1 MKINTKQ
8 LVTTFILFLS
18 VTVAVAQDLSVLKN
32 VDVNSLSDDKIKTID
47 SCEYIWEAGVGFS
60 NSPAQN
66 YQHDYN
72 RTEIL
77 KLLLATFSETIYLPP
92 LSKQLDNLIKKFTFS
107 L

>member
-1 MKINTKQ
+1 MHCLISEITRQKAT
-8 LVTTFILFLS
+8 
-18 VTVAVAQDLSVLKN
+18 
-32 VDVNSLSDDKIKTID
+32 DDKIKTID

-77 KLLLATFSETIYLPP
+77 KLLLTSFSETIYLPP
-92 LSKQLDNLIKKFTFS
+92 LSKLNRYLYTNINK
-107 L
+107 

>member
-1 MKINTKQ
+1 MI
-8 LVTTFILFLS
+8 FIIKK
-18 VTVAVAQDLSVLKN
+18 T
-32 VDVNSLSDDKIKTID
+32 SDDRIKTID

-77 KLLLATFSETIYLPP
+77 KLILTIFSETVYLPP
-92 LSKQLDNLIKKFTFS
+92 LSKKLHLLWRDRILGI
-107 L
+107 

>member
-1 MKINTKQ
+1 LKA
-8 LVTTFILFLS
+8 LGLFSFVLILNLFFYWLNQK
-18 VTVAVAQDLSVLKN
+18 A
-32 VDVNSLSDDKIKTID
+32 SDDKIKTID

-77 KLLLATFSETIYLPP
+77 KLLLTTFSETIYLPP
-92 LSKQLDNLIKKFTFS
+92 LSEKTFTI
-107 L
+107 